1 MLDVRRLRMLS
12 ELERLG
18 TIAAVADAMHVTP
31 PGVSM
36 QLGALERELG
46 LRLTE
51 RRGRGLVL
59 TPAGRVVASH
69 GRVLG
74 EQLTL
79 AAHEIDAVRDGTAGH
94 YRVTAF
100 PTAAR
105 AIMADVWADLLLA
118 NGPTIDLATA
128 EPEAALQ
135 ALLAGRTDLAIVHS
149 YSNVPRQMPDNVHVT
164 ALGSEPV
171 KLAVQSVEKHGSI
184 IDLRTLAGRN
194 WIAPSRQRTCF
205 DMVERACGLA
215 GFRPSV
221 VAETDDFDVQLA
233 LVRAGV
239 GVALVPQLALDR
251 PLEGVTVLEPETTIE
266 RHLYV
271 VTRAELHTDPG
282 VVRLTDA
289 LRTATVV
296 QIGRRRAARPPSTAP
311 AHALAGT
318 GSVDSRHVG
327 SEIPPIEPALAWK
340 RKWNLQNRAHAI

>member
-1 MLDVRRLRMLS
+1 MMLDARRLHMLS

-36 QLGALERELG
+36 QLSALERELG
-46 LRLTE
+46 LQLTE

-74 EQLTL
+74 EQLSL
-79 AAHEIDAVRDGTAGH
+79 AEHEIDAVRDGTAGH
-94 YRVTAF
+94 YRVSAF

-118 NGPTIDLATA
+118 NGTTIDLATA
-128 EPEAALQ
+128 EPEEALQ
-135 ALLAGRTDLAIVHS
+135 ALLAGSIDVAIVHS
-149 YSNVPRQMPDNVHVT
+149 YSNVPRQMPDTVHVT
-164 ALGSEPV
+164 ALGIEPV
-171 KLAVQSVEKHGSI
+171 KLAVPTGEQHDST
-184 IDLRTLAGRN
+184 IDLRTCTGRT
-194 WIAPSRQRTCF
+194 WITPSRQRTCF

-215 GFRPSV
+215 GFRPNV

-239 GVALVPQLALDR
+239 GVALIPQLALDR
-251 PLEGVTVLEPETTIE
+251 PLEGVTVLEPEATIE

-271 VTRAELHTDPG
+271 ATRAELRDDPG
-282 VVRLTDA
+282 LVRLTDA

-296 QIGRRRAARPPSTAP
+296 HIGKRHAGLDPRQRHHATTHVAAQRVQYRPVARGGD
-311 AHALAGT
+311 A
-318 GSVDSRHVG
+318 R
-327 SEIPPIEPALAWK
+327 
-340 RKWNLQNRAHAI
+340 

>member
-36 QLGALERELG
+36 QLNALERELG
-46 LRLTE
+46 LQLTE

-74 EQLTL
+74 EQLSL
-79 AAHEIDAVRDGTAGH
+79 AEHEIDAVRDGTAGH
-94 YRVTAF
+94 YRVSAF

-105 AIMADVWADLLLA
+105 AVMADVWADLLLA

-128 EPEAALQ
+128 EPEESLQ
-135 ALLAGRTDLAIVHS
+135 ALLAGSIDVAIVHS

-164 ALGSEPV
+164 LLGVEPV
-171 KLAVQSVEKHGSI
+171 KLAVPAGEQHDST
-184 IDLRTLAGRN
+184 IDLRTFAGRT

-215 GFRPSV
+215 GFRPNV

-239 GVALVPQLALDR
+239 GVALIPQLALDR
-251 PLEGVTVLEPETTIE
+251 PLDGVTVLEPEAAIE

-271 VTRAELHTDPG
+271 ATRAELHNDPG
-282 VVRLTDA
+282 VVRLIDA

-296 QIGRRRAARPPSTAP
+296 HIGNLVESDGRQMRRIWAPPR
-311 AHALAGT
+311 L
-318 GSVDSRHVG
+318 
-327 SEIPPIEPALAWK
+327 
-340 RKWNLQNRAHAI
+340 